1 MEAYLKIVN
10 YEKNFVIYF
19 SIFFVGCKKEGV
31 YNPNKKIKRIYEESL
46 SGSSP
51 KRLSQEWTWEKKQLK
66 KIDYYWDNQISY
78 TENFS
83 YDNKNRLI
91 RIEDYSYGE
100 RYEIKYDKDGVSK
113 IELYIDNELYQ
124 IMNFKYD
131 RNKIVEV
138 SVIEIDNSKI
148 LVSKSNKPESFISM
162 ILPIKE
168 VKDRIRSKN
177 TKGNYVYYFEF
188 EYDGNNLSKMKEI
201 DGSWIDEYT
210 YENYDKKSNPF
221 YSNVYSISE
230 GFSKNNVGKVINR
243 WETREYEYTYDGKFP
258 TEVTMKYTGPGGSTS
273 VYRTYYE
280 YQ

>member
-1 MEAYLKIVN
+1 MKKYLFLILAL
-10 YEKNFVIYF
+10 
-19 SIFFVGCKKEGV
+19 SILFIGCEKEGV

-66 KIDYYWDNQISY
+66 KIDYYSDNQISY

-131 RNKIVEV
+131 RNKIVEISV
-138 SVIEIDNSKI
+138 TVIEIDNSKI

-177 TKGNYVYYFEF
+177 TKGNYVKYFEF

-258 TEVTMKYTGPGGSTS
+258 TEVTMKYTGSGGSTS

-280 YQ
+280 YE

>member
-1 MEAYLKIVN
+1 MKKYLFLILAL
-10 YEKNFVIYF
+10 
-19 SIFFVGCKKEGV
+19 SILFIGCEKEGV

-138 SVIEIDNSKI
+138 SVIVIDNSKI

-177 TKGNYVYYFEF
+177 TKGNYVKYFEF

-201 DGSWIDEYT
+201 DGSWIEEYT

-258 TEVTMKYTGPGGSTS
+258 TEVTMKYTVPGFSTL

>member
-1 MEAYLKIVN
+1 MRKILL
-10 YEKNFVIYF
+10 FTLAF

-113 IELYIDNELYQ
+113 IEYYADNVLLGFYE
-124 IMNFKYD
+124 FKYEKSKVV
-131 RNKIVEV
+131 KITITEYDD
-138 SVIEIDNSKI
+138 EDYYK
-148 LVSKSNKPESFISM
+148 KTTKPESFISM

-221 YSNVYSISE
+221 YSNVYFISE

-243 WETREYEYTYDGKFP
+243 FDSNITTREYEYTYDGKFP
-258 TEVTMKYTGPGGSTS
+258 TEVTMKYTGPVGSTL

-280 YQ
+280 YE